1 MAGVWAMA
9 AGDIDAVLKLESA
22 TPQAPHWDR
31 AVYERIVAPGTGNP
45 ASRAAWV
52 AVNGLDLLGFAV
64 AHLVSE
70 EVCELESIV
79 VAKSARRKGTGRVL
93 LSAVSGWA
101 VGSEAQKLELEVR
114 AGNAS
119 AIAFYESAGFLREGV
134 RLGYYRDPEE
144 DAVLMGRLLY
154 SDD

>member
-1 MAGVWAMA
+1 MVAVRAMV

-22 TPQAPHWDR
+22 TPEAPHWVR
-31 AVYERIVAPGTGNP
+31 AVYGQIVAPGTGNP
-45 ASRAAWV
+45 APRAAWV

-64 AHLVSE
+64 ARLVSG
-70 EVCELESIV
+70 VCELESIV
-79 VAKSARRKGTGRVL
+79 VAKSARRKGIGVAL
-93 LSAVSGWA
+93 LSEVSGWA

-119 AIAFYESAGFLREGV
+119 AIPFYESAGFLREGV
-134 RLGYYRDPEE
+134 RPGYYRDPEE
-144 DAVLMGRLLY
+144 DGVLMGRLLY